1 MKSAEKK
8 SRTDNADLRV
18 RNSIKSM
25 FTNNFSVKFTI
36 FVDPYLNFN
45 IIDRIHQPPHAQK
58 TAIGR

>member
-1 MKSAEKK
+1 MKSAEKQ
-8 SRTDNADLRV
+8 SRADNADLRV

-45 IIDRIHQPPHAQK
+45 IIDHIHQPSYTQK